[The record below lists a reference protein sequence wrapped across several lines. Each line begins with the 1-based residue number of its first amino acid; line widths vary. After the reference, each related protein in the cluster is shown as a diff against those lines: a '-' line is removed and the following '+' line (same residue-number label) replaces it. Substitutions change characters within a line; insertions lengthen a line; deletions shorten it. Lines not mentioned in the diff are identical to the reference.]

1 MLDEQ
6 PSTAWLSIF
15 SSSSQQHLHSFGS
28 STLINVVW
36 SLALLQHRPPSDWTL
51 SCMAALSRSF
61 AVTAAALADSTAAE
75 DQHLQQQLSVA
86 VQARQQDLEVE
97 PLSPAQLVR
106 VSWSLAALDCQLPA
120 AFSAQLLQL
129 CMQHASHLDADSLAQ
144 LVWAWDRLDTTQDKQ
159 YVRQIAAAVRS
170 QLMPHAYDSLMGGVL
185 QGSYSSSSAGSR
197 SSSRAGHSG
206 ADTVLQRPLPKLRVG
221 QQQRVV
227 MCSTGSG
234 PGRAVV
240 VGQQQQM
247 AAAGRSW
254 GVQEGG
260 AVLAAVAA
268 PAGAA
273 GFVPQRG
280 FVVGGGKVK
289 LGTKQQLMATL
300 QKIYAA
306 EVKSLGGSSGSSGA
320 ADAAELSVV

>member
-6 PSTAWLSIF
+6 PSTAWLSTF

-28 STLINVVW
+28 SMLVNVVW

-61 AVTAAALADSTAAE
+61 AATAAAVSAD
-75 DQHLQQQLSVA
+75 DQDHQQQLLLA
-86 VQARQQDLEVE
+86 AQAQQQDLEVE

-159 YVRQIAAAVRS
+159 LVRQIAAAVRS
-170 QLMPHAYDSLMGGVL
+170 QLMPHAYNSLMGGVL
-185 QGSYSSSSAGSR
+185 QGGYSSSSAGSR
-197 SSSRAGHSG
+197 SSSRAEHSG
-206 ADTVLQRPLPKLRVG
+206 ADTVLQRPVAKVRVG
-221 QQQRVV
+221 QQQRIVV
-227 MCSTGSG
+227 RSNVSG

-240 VGQQQQM
+240 VAAQQQ
-247 AAAGRSW
+247 AAW
-254 GVQEGG
+254 GGQEGG
-260 AVLAAVAA
+260 AVLAAV
-268 PAGAA
+268 PASAA

-280 FVVGGGKVK
+280 VFGSGGKVK

-306 EVKSLGGSSGSSGA
+306 EVKSLSSGSSGA